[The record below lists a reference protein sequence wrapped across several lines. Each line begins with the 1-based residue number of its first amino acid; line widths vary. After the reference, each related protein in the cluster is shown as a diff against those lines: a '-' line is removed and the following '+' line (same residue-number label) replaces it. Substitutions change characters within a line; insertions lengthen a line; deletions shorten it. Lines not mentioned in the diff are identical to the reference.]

1 MKLSDF
7 LSKLTSTGIQLTI
20 VDMET
25 DVEIAS
31 MKASGYTALDDD
43 VQNREVM
50 QWSLISAT
58 HVRIVLGDAIV

>member
-31 MKASGYTALDDD
+31 MKASGYTHL
-43 VQNREVM
+43 
-50 QWSLISAT
+50 L
-58 HVRIVLGDAIV
+58 VLLM